1 MSISSA
7 FITNEKNKDL
17 KHRIIDLIGSSKE
30 LRFLIGFFYFSG
42 IDELYEGLKKNPSM
56 QIDVLVGLS
65 VDKTLHGLI
74 EYGESSLEL
83 KDSERVEKF
92 FESIS
97 KSINSDEFDKKE
109 FYERAKYYLTLI
121 KTDKLRIRKTLN
133 PNHAKLYIFNI
144 KDKLKTLKESV
155 FITGSSNLT
164 RAGLISQNEFNV
176 EISDYGTKEA
186 NDYFSKLWEES
197 VQITE
202 IASYKQRLI
211 KLLEKETLI
220 TDITPFEAFVFVLKN
235 YLDAQ
240 SHQ

>member
-17 KHRIIDLIGSSKE
+17 RHRIIDLIGNSKE

-42 IDELYEGLKKNPSM
+42 IDELYEGLRKNPSM

-121 KTDKLRIRKTLN
+121 KSDKLRIRKTLN

-155 FITGSSNLT
+155 FVTGSSNLT
-164 RAGLISQNEFNV
+164 RARDQ
-176 EISDYGTKEA
+176 
-186 NDYFSKLWEES
+186 
-197 VQITE
+197 
-202 IASYKQRLI
+202 
-211 KLLEKETLI
+211 
-220 TDITPFEAFVFVLKN
+220 
-235 YLDAQ
+235 
-240 SHQ
+240 